1 MGMKKPGPVGPR
13 PCTARCYWVPDIRHY
28 AVSVRLDVKPRMRR
42 KGVIDDQISALAST
56 LA

>member
-13 PCTARCYWVPDIRHY
+13 PCIARCYWVPDIRRSE
-28 AVSVRLDVKPRMRR
+28 VSGRLDVKPRVRR